1 VNVVDTTGAGDCFM
15 AGALHVFLGLNKAPA
30 DLTPADA
37 AAIAAFGV
45 AAGSASTT
53 NRGGIPSIPSL
64 EAVAALLSR
73 R

>member
-1 VNVVDTTGAGDCFM
+1 M